1 MPTPKYMLGPWHSA
15 ETAQLRNTIDR
26 ARDMF
31 DAKFLRKGKRNKDEA
46 DDGVDWDWVVKQ
58 MGCSRS
64 RHQILCKAV
73 ELGLKC
79 ESRRTYRVVFNIL
92 IVAPWVRRGS
102 RAKRRRV
109 AEGTGL

>member
-1 MPTPKYMLGPWHSA
+1 MLGPWHPS
-15 ETAQLRNTIDR
+15 EVAQLRTTIDR
-26 ARDMF
+26 ARAIF
-31 DAKFLRKGKRNKDEA
+31 DAKFLIKKKRSQDEA

-79 ESRRTYRVVFNIL
+79 EL
-92 IVAPWVRRGS
+92 
-102 RAKRRRV
+102 
-109 AEGTGL
+109 